1 MKDMGILYVCELAI
15 DCLNFFI
22 ERFRLDSVIYTAI
35 MINSS
40 RHVESSSSS
49 SCSADS
55 KDAATSSAIGSGTR
69 IPRVI
74 KFAYKN
80 FEFKGGK
87 WSAVCSACSK
97 TLTDKAGVS
106 TAFTK

>member
-1 MKDMGILYVCELAI
+1 MASLTDIFQRLT
-15 DCLNFFI
+15 F
-22 ERFRLDSVIYTAI
+22 RFRFRSDSVTYTAI
-35 MINSS
+35 MINIKYSS
-40 RHVESSSSS
+40 RSVESIGSGSSS
-49 SCSADS
+49 AEPQP
-55 KDAATSSAIGSGTR
+55 DAATSSAIGCGTH

-80 FEFKGGK
+80 FDCKGGK
-87 WSAVCSACSK
+87 WSAVCIACSK

>member
-1 MKDMGILYVCELAI
+1 MI
-15 DCLNFFI
+15 
-22 ERFRLDSVIYTAI
+22 S
-35 MINSS
+35 INSS
-40 RHVESSSSS
+40 RSVESIGSGSSS
-49 SCSADS
+49 AEPQR
-55 KDAATSSAIGSGTR
+55 DAATSSAIGCGGTH

-80 FEFKGGK
+80 FDCKGGK
-87 WSAVCSACSK
+87 WSAVCIACSK